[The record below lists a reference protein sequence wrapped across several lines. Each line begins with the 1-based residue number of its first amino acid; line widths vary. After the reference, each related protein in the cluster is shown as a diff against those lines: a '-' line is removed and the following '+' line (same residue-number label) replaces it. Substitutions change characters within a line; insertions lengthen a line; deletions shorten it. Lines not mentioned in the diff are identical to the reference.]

1 MTDLDERNTKD
12 LDYQKLRGG
21 YYTPEAIGDFL
32 ANWVVRFSSDR
43 ILEPSCGD
51 GALLK
56 AAAKHLLKRGASPD
70 RVAHQIYGIELDP
83 NEAEKAHST
92 LADLGLPEEEI
103 NVSAGDFFQY
113 RRKLGGEDLFSG
125 DLSARQFDGVIGN
138 PPFIRYQNFP
148 EESRTL
154 AFRQMNR
161 AGLNPNGHTNMWVP
175 FLVLSCLLL
184 GEGGRLGMVV
194 PAELFQ
200 VKYAAETRKFLARF
214 FDQLT
219 LITFRKLVFEGIQQ
233 EVILLLG
240 ERGDVEHEGIRLI
253 EMDRADDL
261 DAYRHD
267 KISSV
272 EVKPLNHSKEK
283 WTQYYLETPEI
294 KLLRDVEEKEKITK
308 SGDVYDVSVGVVT
321 GKNDFFILDK
331 NEVEERGLENEV
343 IDIVTRSG
351 HLDGAIFHREDWE
364 SNNETQRSSKL
375 FKPENAR
382 REKLSEVVRSYIKRG
397 EEEDHHTGYKCRV
410 RDRWY
415 IVPSVWVPDAF
426 MLRQVHS
433 YPKLILNDAEATCTD
448 TIHRVKFHDNW
459 KEKRREVT
467 AAFIN
472 SLTFAFAEVRGRS
485 YGGGVLTFEP
495 SEGEDLPL
503 PLTGADKINL
513 TELDR
518 LVREDRIEEALDVN
532 DQILLEEGLD
542 LSRRKIQMLRGIWK
556 KLRDRRIERK

>member
-1 MTDLDERNTKD
+1 VTDIEERNTKG

-21 YYTPEAIGDFL
+21 YYTPELISDFL
-32 ANWVVRFSSDR
+32 ADWVVRSSNDR

-56 AAAKHLLKRGASPD
+56 AVAGHLLERGASPD
-70 RVAHQIYGIELDP
+70 MAARQIYGVELDP
-83 NEAEKAHST
+83 KEAEKAQDT
-92 LADLGLPEEEI
+92 LVRLGFPEGKI
-103 NVSAGDFFQY
+103 NVSAGDFFQH
-113 RRKLGGEDLFSG
+113 RRKLGGGDLFSG
-125 DLSARQFDGVIGN
+125 DLSTGQFDGVIGN

-148 EESRTL
+148 EDSRTL
-154 AFRQMNR
+154 AFDQMNR

-175 FLVLSCLLL
+175 FLILSSTLL
-184 GEGGRLGMVV
+184 GDEGRLGMVT

-261 DAYRHD
+261 NGYRHD
-267 KISSV
+267 EISSV

-283 WTQYYLETPEI
+283 WTQYYLETQEI
-294 KLLRDVEEKEKITK
+294 KLLREVEEKEGITK
-308 SGDVYDVSVGVVT
+308 SGEVYDVSVGVVT
-321 GKNDFFILDK
+321 GKNDFFILEQD
-331 NEVEERGLENEV
+331 EVEEKGLSEET

-351 HLDGAIFHREDWE
+351 HLEGAVFHRTDWKD
-364 SNNETQRSSKL
+364 NNDIQRASKL
-375 FKPENAR
+375 FKPQDASLED
-382 REKLSEVVRSYIKRG
+382 LSESARSYIKEG
-397 EEEDHHTGYKCRV
+397 QEEEHHTGYKCRV

-433 YPKLILNDAEATCTD
+433 YPKLIVNDAEATCTD
-448 TIHRVKFHDNW
+448 TIHRVKFHDDW
-459 KEKRREVT
+459 EKKRREVT

-503 PLTGADKINL
+503 PLGEADKLNL
-513 TELDR
+513 TEIDR
-518 LVREDRIEEALDVN
+518 LVREDRIEEALDMN
-532 DQILLEEGLD
+532 DRILLEEGLG
-542 LSRRKIQMLRGIWK
+542 LSRRKIQALRGIWK